1 LLVPDCSVQRGKRA
15 ILLSESNVRLS
26 GETHTLSDC
35 DLKSGS
41 VVRIYGR
48 NLSEEEADA
57 IAKRWER
64 KRAVEEQVD
73 VETSSEVVVSEEIEQ
88 VANAAAEIGGEYAPV
103 LAIVLAL
110 LAVLGGK
117 KAWSFYSERA
127 EQKHELELKKLEMQ
141 RDMAGAGAAS
151 PPPCQAVQAK
161 IEASL
166 EETKTRVASIEKR
179 LLVIGD
185 DFDSEDI
192 ERKVKRLQKAVR
204 DLQDDSSV

>member
-1 LLVPDCSVQRGKRA
+1 MSDCSVQRGKRA

-26 GETHTLSDC
+26 GETHSLSNC
-35 DLKSGS
+35 DLESGS
-41 VVRIYGR
+41 VVRIY
-48 NLSEEEADA
+48 SEPPSEKKADA

-64 KRAVEEQVD
+64 KKAVEEQAD
-73 VETSSEVVVSEEIEQ
+73 VETTSEVVVSEEISQ
-88 VANAAAEIGGEYAPV
+88 ATNAEAEIGGEYAPNLDV
-103 LAIVLAL
+103 DLAL

-141 RDMAGAGAAS
+141 RDIAGAGS
-151 PPPCQAVQAK
+151 TPPPSCQAVYTK
-161 IEASL
+161 IESSL
-166 EETKTRVASIEKR
+166 EETRAKVASIEKR

-204 DLQDDSSV
+204 ELQDDSSV

>member
-1 LLVPDCSVQRGKRA
+1 MGCTVQGGDYAVLLENNA
-15 ILLSESNVRLS
+15 VRVS
-26 GETHTLSDC
+26 KKTHSLSDC
-35 DLKSGS
+35 NLQNGS
-41 VVRIYGR
+41 VIRIYSD
-48 NLSEEEADA
+48 LPTEKQADWLTP
-57 IAKRWER
+57 KKTKEP
-64 KRAVEEQVD
+64 KVEKQEQV
-73 VETSSEVVVSEEIEQ
+73 ETVAEVPVSAEIEQ
-88 VANAAAEIGGEYAPV
+88 VTNAATQLGGEYAPIIAV
-103 LAIVLAL
+103 VLAL

-127 EQKHELELKKLEMQ
+127 EQKHEIELKKLEMQ
-141 RDMAGAGAAS
+141 RDMAGAGAVS

-166 EETKTRVASIEKR
+166 EETRAKVASLEKR

-204 DLQDDSSV
+204 DLQDVSPV

>member
-1 LLVPDCSVQRGKRA
+1 M
-15 ILLSESNVRLS
+15 
-26 GETHTLSDC
+26 
-35 DLKSGS
+35 
-41 VVRIYGR
+41 
-48 NLSEEEADA
+48 
-57 IAKRWER
+57 
-64 KRAVEEQVD
+64 EEQEQ
-73 VETSSEVVVSEEIEQ
+73 VETVAEVPVSAEIEQ
-88 VANAAAEIGGEYAPV
+88 VTNAATQLGGDYAPV
-103 LAIVLAL
+103 IAVVLAL

-127 EQKHELELKKLEMQ
+127 EQKHEIELKKLEMQ
-141 RDMAGAGAAS
+141 RDMAGAGAVS
-151 PPPCQAVQAK
+151 PPPCQAVQAR

-166 EETKTRVASIEKR
+166 EATKAKVASIEKR

>member
-1 LLVPDCSVQRGKRA
+1 V
-15 ILLSESNVRLS
+15 
-26 GETHTLSDC
+26 
-35 DLKSGS
+35 
-41 VVRIYGR
+41 
-48 NLSEEEADA
+48 EEE
-57 IAKRWER
+57 
-64 KRAVEEQVD
+64 VD
-73 VETSSEVVVSEEIEQ
+73 VEPSSEVVVSEEINQ
-88 VANAAAEIGGEYAPV
+88 VTNAAAEIGGEYAPV
-103 LAIVLAL
+103 LAIILAL

-141 RDMAGAGAAS
+141 RDMAGAGAVS

-161 IEASL
+161 LEASL
-166 EETKTRVASIEKR
+166 EETKAKVASLEKR

-204 DLQDDSSV
+204 ELQDDSSV

>member
-1 LLVPDCSVQRGKRA
+1 MSDCSVQRGKRA

-26 GETHTLSDC
+26 GKTHSLSDC
-35 DLKSGS
+35 DLESGS
-41 VVRIYGR
+41 VVRIY
-48 NLSEEEADA
+48 SEPPSEKKADA

-64 KRAVEEQVD
+64 KKAVEEQED
-73 VETSSEVVVSEEIEQ
+73 VETTSEVVVSEEISQ
-88 VANAAAEIGGEYAPV
+88 VTNAAAEVGGEYAPI

-127 EQKHELELKKLEMQ
+127 EQRHELELKKLEMQ
-141 RDMAGAGAAS
+141 RDIAGAGAAS
-151 PPPCQAVQAK
+151 PPSCQSFQAK

-166 EETKTRVASIEKR
+166 DETKAKVASIEKR

-204 DLQDDSSV
+204 ELQDDSSV